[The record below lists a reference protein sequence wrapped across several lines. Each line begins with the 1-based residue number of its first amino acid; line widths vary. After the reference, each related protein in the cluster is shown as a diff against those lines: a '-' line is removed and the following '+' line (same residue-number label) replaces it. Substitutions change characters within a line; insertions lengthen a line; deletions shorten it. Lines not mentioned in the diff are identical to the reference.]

1 MNGLGVRWILGV
13 TPAEGDRPD
22 GGGLEPAEVPPPPQ
36 AARDRDIAAARVKL
50 ISFFVV
56 FI

>member
-22 GGGLEPAEVPPPPQ
+22 AQFRRRQLLRP
-36 AARDRDIAAARVKL
+36 
-50 ISFFVV
+50 
-56 FI
+56 